1 VRAASLFLALG
12 LLVSGCA
19 TSNSSE
25 VETLEERTQ
34 DPEQQQDLPTS
45 TTQHSPTAAS
55 SSATSTIS
63 PTTTAASP
71 YREPSKPS
79 MDPDLCRLADHRG
92 LTRYV
97 YHEPMV
103 EGVDYTHRQTH
114 PEHNVVNVNPMYST
128 GFPMVPDMNPS
139 VGTLELAL
147 LAIDFPDSP
156 GSESQL
162 DQTRTIADEVT
173 EYFRIASGG
182 RLHTK
187 FRFGDRVFRVPKDSG
202 TFGLQAHGHI
212 GRDLTIEVVKAADP
226 HIDFKGVHS
235 LLMLIPETNTKIA
248 NDWHKP
254 PQPIS
259 EGSNADLDPVMTD
272 EGAIRAWVGNGYIF
286 YRPDMVEKGGVAMFY
301 VHETLHDIGMPDVY
315 RYGYHAVDEIFG
327 GGLAIVPMG
336 EWAVMSAQHGNAREV
351 IAWDRWLLGWL
362 GDEQVYCRPSDSLT
376 GVEVSLSP
384 LTREEKGYKAAMIPV
399 SDRKVIVVES
409 RRAEGYSATAGNMA
423 IAVDVDGIRKR
434 RSLRDYGAEG
444 LLVYTYDTSV
454 IDGTGQ
460 AWVQIPD
467 GRPSE
472 WGPATCPITEC
483 FRPEELAT
491 VRENPWLVWDPDNP
505 DNILVETHLD
515 PLLRPGDSITV
526 EGVTIELIESGKSDR
541 VRITR
546 N

>member
-1 VRAASLFLALG
+1 
-12 LLVSGCA
+12 
-19 TSNSSE
+19 
-25 VETLEERTQ
+25 
-34 DPEQQQDLPTS
+34 
-45 TTQHSPTAAS
+45 
-55 SSATSTIS
+55 
-63 PTTTAASP
+63 
-71 YREPSKPS
+71 

-139 VGTLELAL
+139 LGTLEIAL

-156 GSESQL
+156 GSKTQL
-162 DQTRTIADEVT
+162 DQTRIVANEVT

-182 RLHTK
+182 RLHTN

-202 TFGLQAHGHI
+202 TFGLQAHGHL

-226 HIDFKGVHS
+226 HIDFSGVHS

-259 EGSNADLDPVMTD
+259 EGSKADLDPVMTD

-286 YRPDMVEKGGVAMFY
+286 FRPDMVEKGGVAMFY
-301 VHETLHDIGMPDVY
+301 VHETLHDIGIPDAY
-315 RYGYHAVDEIFG
+315 RYGYHAVDETFG
-327 GGLAIVPMG
+327 NGLAIVPMG

-351 IAWDRWLLGWL
+351 IAWHRWLLGWL

-376 GVEVSLSP
+376 DVEVSLSP
-384 LTREEKGYKAAMIPV
+384 LTREEEGYKAAMIPV

-409 RRAEGYSATAGNMA
+409 RRAEGYSATAGNIN
-423 IAVDVDGIRKR
+423 IAVDVDGVRKR
-434 RSLRDYGAEG
+434 ASLRDFGTDG

-454 IDGTGQ
+454 IDGAGQ
-460 AWVQIPD
+460 SWVQIPD

-472 WGPATCPITEC
+472 WGPATCPM
-483 FRPEELAT
+483 T
-491 VRENPWLVWDPDNP
+491 VCTWADRENPWLVWDPDNP
-505 DNILVETHLD
+505 DNVLIETHLD
-515 PLLRPGDSITV
+515 PLLRLGDSITV
-526 EGVTIELIESGKSDR
+526 EGVTIELIDWGESDR

-546 N
+546 K